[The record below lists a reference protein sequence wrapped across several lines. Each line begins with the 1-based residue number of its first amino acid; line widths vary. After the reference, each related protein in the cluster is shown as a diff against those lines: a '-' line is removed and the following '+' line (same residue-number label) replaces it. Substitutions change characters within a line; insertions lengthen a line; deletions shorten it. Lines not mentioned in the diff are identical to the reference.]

1 MNERIVNAIKT
12 IKEKQDS
19 LQADIKLLQQQI
31 NNDLENTKK
40 QYDSDLETM
49 KKQYDFDIGT
59 LKTELSKDKDFYL
72 QRMLKKVEKDLTN
85 YTIIDGEWY
94 FNGKPVGVRAEAK
107 DGKDGKDGK
116 PGAPGKDGKPGAPG
130 APGAPGK
137 DGKPGVPGKDGK
149 PGKDGITPLFKVG
162 KVEVSPEYGGAEVR
176 LRQGKNNLVYFD
188 FVLPRGPQGFTGF
201 DGKDAKINGQSTIEI
216 VAGDNVTIKQEGNK
230 LIISSTGG
238 PGPQPIDGQFV
249 TVDDKDFI
257 TSDDANFI
265 VKESD

>member
-116 PGAPGKDGKPGAPG
+116 PGAPGKDGKPG
-130 APGAPGK
+130 
-137 DGKPGVPGKDGK
+137 V